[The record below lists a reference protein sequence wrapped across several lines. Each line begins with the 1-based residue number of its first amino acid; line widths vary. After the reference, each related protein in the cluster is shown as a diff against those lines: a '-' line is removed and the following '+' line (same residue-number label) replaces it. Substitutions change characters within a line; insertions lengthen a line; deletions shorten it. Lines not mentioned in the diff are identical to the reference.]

1 MVEKQHKVSF
11 TSALR
16 AWHLTKNARS
26 MPWKEISDPYR
37 IWLSEII
44 LQQTRVEQGLSY
56 YNNFI
61 THFPTIQDLA
71 FAPDDRVF
79 KLWEGLGYYSRCRN
93 LLATARYITNE
104 LDGVFPSDQK
114 GLLDLKGVGQYTAAA
129 IGSFAF
135 NLPLAVLDGNV
146 FRVLARCFGI
156 DTPIDSTQGKIQF
169 KELAAELLDNDNP
182 ALHNQAMMDL
192 GAVVCSPRKPDCLN
206 CPLKGFCLANAGEQ
220 WDKFPVKQQR
230 IQVKQRFLY
239 YLILDCKGE
248 RLVRKR
254 AGKDIWQHLFE
265 FILKETDEPV
275 APEELK
281 RMDFWG
287 LPVLHEARGS
297 FHLTDELRHVL
308 THQRIHSRL
317 LMVKVDNKFQMV
329 GYTWKKPEEL
339 KQLPFPRLINRFL
352 EIL

>member
-1 MVEKQHKVSF
+1 
-11 TSALR
+11 
-16 AWHLTKNARS
+16 
-26 MPWKEISDPYR
+26 MPWKEIRDPYK

-61 THFPTIQDLA
+61 THFPTVKDLA
-71 FAPDDRVF
+71 NAADEQVF

-104 LDGVFPSDQK
+104 LYGIFPSDHK
-114 GLLDLKGVGQYTAAA
+114 GLLALKGVGPYTAAA

-146 FRVLARCFGI
+146 FRVLARCFGM

-169 KELAAELLDNDNP
+169 KELAAQLLDNENP
-182 ALHNQAMMDL
+182 ALHNQAIMDL
-192 GAVVCSPRKPDCLN
+192 GAVVCSPRKPDCPN
-206 CPLKGFCLANAGEQ
+206 CPLQAICQANANGS
-220 WDKFPVKQQR
+220 WDKFPVKHQK

-239 YLILDCKGE
+239 YLILDYKGE
-248 RLVRKR
+248 RMVRER
-254 AGKDIWQHLFE
+254 IGKDIWQHLFE

-275 APEELK
+275 APEELLS
-281 RMDFWG
+281 MDFWG
-287 LPVLHEARGS
+287 LPVLNVAWGS
-297 FHLTDELRHVL
+297 VQLTDELRHVL

-317 LMVKVDNKFQMV
+317 LMVKVDKKLQIA
-329 GYTWKKPEEL
+329 GYTWKKPDEL
-339 KQLPFPRLINRFL
+339 KKLPFPRLINRFL